1 MKIIRPFTVTE
12 SALVSSSVAET
23 VSLWSSGTTYAAL
36 AQVRKGTRL
45 YESQQASNTNHDPA
59 TDDGTWW
66 VDIGPTNRWA
76 MFDQVNGTATSNASS
91 IAATVQITGR
101 IDSVA
106 LLGLTASSVNVTAR
120 SGATEVFNQ
129 TVDLIDTTG
138 VTDWYEYFFADIVYK
153 SDLIVTGLPLNAGL
167 QVDVT
172 ISGSGTVEVGTCVF
186 GLSRALG
193 GSLYGA
199 KLGINDFSRKDQDA
213 FGNYTVVPRAF
224 AKRGSYTVTVSGD
237 SMPECA
243 SKVAAI
249 SKLLSDYRA
258 TPLVWVASDTFDAT
272 IIYGFYKSFD
282 LEIAYPTQ
290 SILTLEIE
298 GLT

>member
-12 SALVSSSVAET
+12 SALVTSSVAET

-59 TDDGTWW
+59 IDDGTWW

-76 MFDQVNGTATSNASS
+76 MFDQVNGTATSKASS

-224 AKRGSYTVTVSGD
+224 AKRGSYTVVVNGGSIA
-237 SMPECA
+237 ECA

-249 SKLLSDYRA
+249 AKLLSDYRA
-258 TPLVWVASDTFDAT
+258 TPLVWVASETYDAT
-272 IIYGFYKSFD
+272 ITFGFYKSFD